1 LGLVLGILLAAVFSM
16 VDRRLRDPSEV
27 AAVLQGPILGAIPRS
42 RSVRKTWLQNG
53 KHLKGI
59 DRESFAMVYANMSYY
74 TEQPVRSVLV
84 TSATTGEGKS
94 TVAWNLALIAARSG
108 ARVLLIEAD
117 LRRPAFSSRMKIQPS
132 AGLSDVLQSYID
144 PVDVLLPVPLN
155 GKDAGQ
161 NGSGGHN
168 GNGAEG
174 PTGSLSVLLA
184 GPNSPALS
192 GSTPLALLGSDRMR
206 SVLESAERLHD
217 LVVIDGPPTCLVS
230 DAIPLIK
237 LVSGVLVVTRVR
249 KNTRESARQLRDQLA
264 NLRAR
269 NLGVVV
275 NGVDALDG
283 YEDSAPAH
291 LGS

>member
-1 LGLVLGILLAAVFSM
+1 
-16 VDRRLRDPSEV
+16 
-27 AAVLQGPILGAIPRS
+27 
-42 RSVRKTWLQNG
+42 VRKTWLQNG
-53 KHLKGI
+53 KQLKGI

-74 TEQPVRSVLV
+74 NEQPVRSVLV
-84 TSATTGEGKS
+84 TSAAAGEGKS
-94 TVAWNLALIAARSG
+94 TVAWNLAVIAARSG

-117 LRRPAFSSRMKIQPS
+117 LRRPAFSSRMRIQPS
-132 AGLSDVLQSYID
+132 AGLSDVLQNYID
-144 PVDVLLPVPLN
+144 PVDVLLPVALN
-155 GKDAGQ
+155 GTDGGQ
-161 NGSGGHN
+161 NGSA
-168 GNGAEG
+168 AEG
-174 PTGSLSVLLA
+174 PKGSLSVLLA
-184 GPNSPALS
+184 GPNSATLS
-192 GSTPLALLGSDRMR
+192 GSTPLALLGSNRMR

-237 LVSGVLVVTRVR
+237 HVSGVLVVTRVR